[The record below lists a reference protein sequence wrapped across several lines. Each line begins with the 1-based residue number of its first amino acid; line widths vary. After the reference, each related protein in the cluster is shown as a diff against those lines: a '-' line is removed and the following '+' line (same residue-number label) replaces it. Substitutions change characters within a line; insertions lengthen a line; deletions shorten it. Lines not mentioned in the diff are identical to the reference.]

1 MPVTA
6 GFWHPLRR
14 VIAIALTA
22 GGVVSAAS
30 CASLSDT
37 PPAAYCA
44 IMSDS
49 VGLYVGNPVTQM
61 GYPIGRVK
69 SITPGTMDVRVDF
82 SVTGHRALSR
92 DVKATIRSTSI
103 LADRSLELVGNYDSG
118 PQLSAGECIP
128 LNKTATPKSLS
139 EVIGSATEF
148 INSINPEGSRNV
160 ADVIHGLDQSAHNNG
175 AGVNRLLTTTSAVL
189 DSPDQAINDIGSIIR
204 NLDQLTSLLKE
215 LRGPLKEIL
224 VDADKTTPDLTRLA
238 VGTKETTRTAI
249 PLISLA
255 SDLEV
260 YLGEETQFAL
270 DGTAVAL
277 RKLSAHAPRIANLLN
292 VGPPWI
298 NALANY
304 FNGRAARHVI
314 RYRPPLYRVHAPDGV
329 GLCNVMNA
337 SMPGSCA
344 NVQGEPYAVDIA
356 LLQYVL
362 SQVRR

>member
-1 MPVTA
+1 
-6 GFWHPLRR
+6 
-14 VIAIALTA
+14 
-22 GGVVSAAS
+22 
-30 CASLSDT
+30 
-37 PPAAYCA
+37 
-44 IMSDS
+44 
-49 VGLYVGNPVTQM
+49 
-61 GYPIGRVK
+61 
-69 SITPGTMDVRVDF
+69 
-82 SVTGHRALSR
+82 
-92 DVKATIRSTSI
+92 
-103 LADRSLELVGNYDSG
+103 
-118 PQLSAGECIP
+118 
-128 LNKTATPKSLS
+128 
-139 EVIGSATEF
+139 
-148 INSINPEGSRNV
+148 
-160 ADVIHGLDQSAHNNG
+160 
-175 AGVNRLLTTTSAVL
+175 
-189 DSPDQAINDIGSIIR
+189 
-204 NLDQLTSLLKE
+204 
-215 LRGPLKEIL
+215 
-224 VDADKTTPDLTRLA
+224 
-238 VGTKETTRTAI
+238 
-249 PLISLA
+249 LA